1 MGELRKFRAP
11 DVNPESKPFWDAAAD
26 GKLMLKHCTACGE
39 KHYYPRSICPSCGS
53 DKTEW
58 FQSSGKG
65 AIYTLSTMR
74 RGANA
79 PYTLAWVM
87 LDDGPAMVTNI
98 DTDNHDALAIDQRV
112 IVKFVPSDGGAPYP
126 LFTPDGE

>member
-65 AIYTLSTMR
+65 VIYTLSTMR

-79 PYTLAWVM
+79 PSTLAWVM
-87 LDDGPAMVTNI
+87 LADGPAMVTNI
-98 DTDNHDALAIDQRV
+98 DTANHDARAIDQRV